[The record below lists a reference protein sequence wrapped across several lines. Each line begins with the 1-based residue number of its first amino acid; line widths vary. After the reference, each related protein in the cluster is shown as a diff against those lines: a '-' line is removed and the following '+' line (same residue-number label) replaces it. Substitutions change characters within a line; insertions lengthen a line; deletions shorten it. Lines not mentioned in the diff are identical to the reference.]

1 MLSRCPEMTLVRWFV
16 VVGTVCA
23 LGAAYLMS
31 MQPDAA
37 LTSASTPLVIAA
49 FVCFWL
55 ANKEAKKAR
64 AASARRRW

>member
-1 MLSRCPEMTLVRWFV
+1 MTLGRWLV
-16 VVGTVCA
+16 IVGAVCA
-23 LGAAYLMS
+23 LSAAYLMS
-31 MQPDAA
+31 LRSDAA
-37 LTSASTPLVIAA
+37 LTPASTPLVIAA

>member
-1 MLSRCPEMTLVRWFV
+1 
-16 VVGTVCA
+16 
-23 LGAAYLMS
+23 